1 MDNKDLSE
9 REIEI
14 LKLVSQGL
22 SNKEIAQA
30 LFISVNTVKVHLR
43 NVFAKISVVSRTEAA
58 LYAIE
63 QGFTSSPGPE
73 AVSIPLQEPSP
84 FSKWLQRFWW
94 VSIPVALGLIVTLSI
109 LISNGILFASP
120 TPAPGVIQGV
130 ASFERWQVL
139 APLPEARSGLA
150 VAAYDNAIYAIA
162 GETESD
168 ICGIVDHYD
177 PQTDAWTRLRDK
189 PTPVTDVSAALLGEK
204 IYVPGG
210 ELADGTIS
218 AVLEIYDPRKDTWG
232 LGAPMPKA
240 ISAYALAA
248 YEGKLYL
255 FGGWDGQDYLD
266 SVYIY
271 DPAGDTWREGTPMP
285 VARAY
290 AGAAEAGGKIYVIG
304 GRNDKESLSINDAY
318 TPNRDRSDEVPW
330 TQLPPLPEGQ
340 HAFGTQG
347 IGELIFVVG
356 KSTDERDT
364 LLQFLPQNNLWTFFY
379 EEPPAPIGQ
388 HIAVATLQGYLYI
401 LGGVDDAGLLSDG
414 NLRYQAVYTIYIPV
428 LQND

>member
-1 MDNKDLSE
+1 MENKDLSE

-58 LYAIE
+58 IYSIE
-63 QGFTSSPGPE
+63 QGFTPSPGPE
-73 AVSIPLQEPSP
+73 AVPMPLQEPSP
-84 FSKWLQRFWW
+84 VSKWLQRFWW
-94 VSIPVALGLIVTLSI
+94 VSIPVALGLIIALSI
-109 LISNGILFASP
+109 LISNGPLFASP
-120 TPAPGVIQGV
+120 IPTPDPIQGI
-130 ASFERWQVL
+130 ASFERWQEL

-150 VAAYDNAIYAIA
+150 AAAYDNAIYAIA
-162 GETESD
+162 GKTENGA
-168 ICGIVDHYD
+168 CGIVDRYD
-177 PQTDAWTRLRDK
+177 PQTDVWTHLRDK
-189 PTPVTDVSAALLGEK
+189 PTPVMDVSAALLGEK

-218 AVLEIYDPRKDTWG
+218 AVLEVYDPRKDTWSQS
-232 LGAPMPKA
+232 ASMPKS

-255 FGGWDGQDYLD
+255 FGGWDGQGYLD

-271 DPAGDTWREGTPMP
+271 DPAGDTWQEGTPMP
-285 VARAY
+285 ATRAY

-304 GRNDKESLSINDAY
+304 GFNGSDSLSINEAY
-318 TPNRDRSDEVPW
+318 TPNRDRSDDIPW

-340 HAFGTQG
+340 HAFGMQG
-347 IGELIFVVG
+347 IGELIFVIG
-356 KSTDERDT
+356 KGTNERDT

-379 EEPPAPIGQ
+379 EEPPTTIGR

-401 LGGVDDAGLLSDG
+401 LGGVDNAGLLSDD
-414 NLRYQAVYTIYIPV
+414 NLRYQAVYIIIVP
-428 LQND
+428 NINK